1 METSLKAIGLITLL
15 AAVAAAAGCA
25 TNSGVV
31 PMGKGIYTITAQAA
45 TGFSGLGDLKANAL
59 RQAAAHCNAQ
69 GGKDF
74 QLVDVQETKPPYLL
88 GNYPRVDLQFRC
100 VDK

>member
-1 METSLKAIGLITLL
+1 MRFILFAGALALTLG
-15 AAVAAAAGCA
+15 ACA

-31 PMGKGIYTITAQAA
+31 PMGQGIYTITAQAA
-45 TGFSGLGDLKANAL
+45 TGFSGLGDLKADAL
-59 RQAAAHCNAQ
+59 RQAAAHCTSQ

-74 QLVDVQETKPPYLL
+74 QVIETHETKPPYLL

-100 VDK
+100 TDK